1 MDPATPVPVYGSPL
15 LDELHTLFPEIL
27 YDNTIFPNSES
38 NHMLGWIRHRMNYM
52 FPQSFRRA
60 RLLYSANEAEQRRRD
75 HEDWVF
81 LSRVEAPRAP
91 VQMIMR
97 DYPGFEARNTIFPNH
112 VLQQPPPRQ
121 NPTLNS
127 LINLL
132 ERTEHP
138 QQALRFEMPET
149 RLRAIPLAGAR
160 SPTLE
165 WLSLFFDTSVPV
177 GVGAA
182 QLQTNTE
189 VLQASSVSGEIICAV
204 CQHHDVEVT
213 TPGGTEADSQWR
225 RLRGCGHL
233 FHRACVDVWLE
244 RNPRCPVCRA
254 DIRNP
259 VTQQMPPGPHIAE
272 SVAESVLSNPPP

>member
-1 MDPATPVPVYGSPL
+1 MNPDTPVPVYGSAL
-15 LDELHTLFPEIL
+15 LDDLHTLFPEIL
-27 YDNTIFPNSES
+27 YDNTLFPNSES
-38 NHMLGWIRHRMNYM
+38 NHMLGWFRHRMNFL

-60 RLLYSANEAEQRRRD
+60 RLLYSANDAEQRRRD
-75 HEDWVF
+75 YEDWVF
-81 LSRVEAPRAP
+81 LSRVEPPRAP

-112 VLQQPPPRQ
+112 LVTPPVPRA

-138 QQALRFEMPET
+138 QNALRFELPET

-189 VLQASSVSGEIICAV
+189 VLQASSVSGEVICAI
-204 CQHHDVEVT
+204 CQHHDVEAVS
-213 TPGGTEADSQWR
+213 PGGTETDSQWR
-225 RLRGCGHL
+225 RLRGCNHL
-233 FHRACVDVWLE
+233 FHRGCVDLWLE
-244 RNPRCPVCRA
+244 RNPRCPICRA

-259 VTQQMPPGPHIAE
+259 VTQQTPPGPHIAE
-272 SVAESVLSNPPP
+272 SVAETVLSDQQP